1 MHTTP
6 SKSSTESTA
15 LGTAAGGWRHQ
26 LEALTIPAESSRTSG
41 REEGGGGGR
50 REEGGGGRREEEEGG
65 KKCEGGGRCTV
76 QVGLLI

>member
-1 MHTTP
+1 MHTTT

-41 REEGGGGGR
+41 REEGGGGG
-50 REEGGGGRREEEEGG
+50 GGGRREEEEGG